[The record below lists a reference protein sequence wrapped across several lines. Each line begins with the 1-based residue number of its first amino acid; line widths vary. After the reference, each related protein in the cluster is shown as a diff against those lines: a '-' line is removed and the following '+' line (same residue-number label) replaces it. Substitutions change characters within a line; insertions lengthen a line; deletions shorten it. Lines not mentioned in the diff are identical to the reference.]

1 MHIMNGTQVIDFE
14 TLDALKECKHVKQPG
29 NGNAN
34 SDDIL
39 NAFRNKA
46 KSFIHLGRNQNQRY
60 ACLDMYD
67 AVVEVDG
74 VDVACVVFNCY
85 AIMGIG
91 SLYVACDTPKA
102 YKKIREVIWA

>member
-1 MHIMNGTQVIDFE
+1 MYSKNGTQEIDFE
-14 TLDALKECKHVKQPG
+14 TLHALKASKHVKMPG
-29 NGNAN
+29 NGNSN

-39 NAFRNKA
+39 NAFRKKA
-46 KSFIHLGRNQNQRY
+46 KSFVHLGSNRGQRY

-67 AVVEVDG
+67 AVVEIDG
-74 VDVACVVFNCY
+74 ADVTCVVFNCY

-102 YKKIREVIWA
+102 YKKIRETIWS